1 MTDFLKKAYR
11 SVTQVL
17 KFAYLWVFRI
27 LFAPNHFH
35 VGFLDRIRWAF
46 CGGYMVDQ
54 VHLYRLNEGTRDQYL
69 SEFDWYRSRVINHPY
84 DTMLNNKVLCAQMMD
99 AFADVPT
106 VLYFTEKGHIVR
118 AQDAHGYA
126 TVDEVLGAIR
136 KEGKVFTKPVSSG
149 KGKGV
154 HLLGY
159 ADGSYSIDLEP
170 VEEGEMRALL
180 EGDDW
185 HICRYAEQS
194 AFLNGIFPDASNT
207 VRAITLR
214 DPATGEYKL
223 FFAVLRIGTRST
235 IPVDNGS
242 KGGLVAKIDLGT
254 GELSEARS
262 IQADVHMDVH
272 PDTGAAIKGAVIPHW
287 AEVKEGLVE
296 LAAHFPFMEFV
307 AWDIL
312 LKDEGFS
319 VIEANAS
326 SGVNIIQIWG
336 GQRQGELGDFY
347 RAHGV
352 IKG

>member
-1 MTDFLKKAYR
+1 MTKFLRRVYR
-11 SVTQVL
+11 GVTQAL
-17 KFAYLWVFRI
+17 KFAYLWVARI
-27 LFAPNHFH
+27 LFAPNHFG
-35 VGFLDRIRWAF
+35 VGFFSRIRWAV

-54 VHLYRLNEGTRDQYL
+54 VHLYRLNEGTRSQYL
-69 SEFDWYRSRVINHPY
+69 SEFDWYRSRVINTPY
-84 DTMLNNKVLCAQMMD
+84 DTMLNNKVLCTQMLE
-99 AFADVPT
+99 AYADVPT

-118 AQDAHGYA
+118 AQNAHGYA

-136 KEGKVFTKPVSSG
+136 EEGKVFTKPVSSG

-154 HLLGY
+154 HLLGFENG
-159 ADGSYSIDLEP
+159 AWSIDLAP
-170 VEEGEMRALL
+170 VDEGEIRVLL

-185 HICRYAEQS
+185 HICRYAEQGS
-194 AFLNGIFPDASNT
+194 FLKGIFPDASNT
-207 VRAITLR
+207 VRAITMR
-214 DPATGEYKL
+214 DPKTGDYKL

-242 KGGLVAKIDLGT
+242 KGGLVAKVDLET

-272 PDTGAAIKGAVIPHW
+272 PDTGAAIKGAVIPNW
-287 AEVKEGLVE
+287 GKVKTDLVE

-312 LKDEGFS
+312 LTDEGFT